1 MIVMEV
7 PDIPT
12 TDIRGGPP
20 SAEPRNRT
28 SNQNQRGQKWLNSKM
43 YPKLIHYLELM

>member
-28 SNQNQRGQKWLNSKM
+28 SNQKNNYWLYYNISSNKQV
-43 YPKLIHYLELM
+43 H

>member
-20 SAEPRNRT
+20 SAEQRN
-28 SNQNQRGQKWLNSKM
+28 NNSRQDNKGNDF
-43 YPKLIHYLELM
+43 IE

>member
-20 SAEPRNRT
+20 SAEPRTN
-28 SNQNQRGQKWLNSKM
+28 NQRGQK
-43 YPKLIHYLELM
+43 